1 MSLRYATCLA
11 VGLLATAASTA
22 TLARDYVE
30 GGPVYVQPAPQPAP
44 VVVAEPRVVVGWH
57 GDRYWDGR
65 RWWARDEWN
74 RHHHHHNHHYDNQH
88 YDHHD
93 EHHDEHHG

>member
-11 VGLLATAASTA
+11 LGLLATAASTT
-22 TLARDYVE
+22 TLAREYVE
-30 GGPVYVQPAPQPAP
+30 SGPVYVEPAPQPVYQQAP
-44 VVVAEPRVVVGWH
+44 VLVAGSHVVVGWH
-57 GDRYWDGR
+57 GDRYWDGH

-74 RHHHHHNHHYDNQH
+74 RHHHRHDHHYDDHH

-93 EHHDEHHG
+93 EHHG